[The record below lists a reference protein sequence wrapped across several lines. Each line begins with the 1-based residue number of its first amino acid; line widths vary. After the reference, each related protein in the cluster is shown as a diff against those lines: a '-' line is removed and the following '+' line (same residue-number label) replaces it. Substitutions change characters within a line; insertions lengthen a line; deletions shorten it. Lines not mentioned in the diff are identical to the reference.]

1 MPPVQASVPE
11 PGVAE
16 VLGDATPGVAEE
28 LGRGEGRVVGSAEG
42 VAPVGVGVAVGSPE
56 GVGVAVGSAVGVGV
70 GSTVGVGVDVGS
82 TVGDGVG
89 EGVALHDRPA
99 GSTSAPVIETGTGP
113 LVLEWSSGSIQVA
126 VTVSGPS

>member
-42 VAPVGVGVAVGSPE
+42 VAPVGVGVAVGS
-56 GVGVAVGSAVGVGV
+56 AV
-70 GSTVGVGVDVGS
+70 
-82 TVGDGVG
+82 GVG